1 MLSHKYLTPQKATT
15 ANIFQ
20 KTQKV
25 DIGHLLAQSFF
36 FSQLLFFFH
45 FLLFQYL
52 MQERRAVKVNF

>member
-15 ANIFQ
+15 ADIFQ

-25 DIGHLLAQSFF
+25 DTGHLLTQSFF
-36 FSQLLFFFH
+36 LSQFLFFFH

-52 MQERRAVKVNF
+52 MQERGAVKVNF